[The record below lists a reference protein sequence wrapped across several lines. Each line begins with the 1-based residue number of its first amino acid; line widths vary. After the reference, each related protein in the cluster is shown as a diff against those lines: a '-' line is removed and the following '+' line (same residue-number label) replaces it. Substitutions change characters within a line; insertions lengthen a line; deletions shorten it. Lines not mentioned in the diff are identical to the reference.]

1 MGREPNTQVLGSF
14 TLQNLWGIQQKR
26 SVFWFRKMR
35 TLVTR
40 IEEVL
45 RIAVMGGK
53 FFHVMLPL
61 EDMAEFMD
69 ANMV

>member
-1 MGREPNTQVLGSF
+1 MKLLNLKKRKAKGPNNNNTKYV
-14 TLQNLWGIQQKR
+14 
-26 SVFWFRKMR
+26 

-53 FFHVMLPL
+53 LSHVMLPL

-69 ANMV
+69 TNMV

>member
-1 MGREPNTQVLGSF
+1 MLTNSF
-14 TLQNLWGIQQKR
+14 NFAKHIFPQTIKYKLT
-26 SVFWFRKMR
+26 

-40 IEEVL
+40 IKEVL

-69 ANMV
+69 ANMVRIRVLVYQV